1 MVAVHTLK
9 LYANVRLCS
18 PGHTHFYVKKSHCY
32 LVIRKEIKAQ
42 KIIIISKERMLK
54 ANPQLLSP
62 LPENS
67 DSQTLKKGPLQLQ
80 ILYESPLY
88 MYVAIDRSYI

>member
-1 MVAVHTLK
+1 
-9 LYANVRLCS
+9 
-18 PGHTHFYVKKSHCY
+18 
-32 LVIRKEIKAQ
+32 
-42 KIIIISKERMLK
+42 MLK

-67 DSQTLKKGPLQLQ
+67 NSQTLKKGPLQLQ

-88 MYVAIDRSYI
+88 MYVAIDRSYIWFINGQAMYMIT